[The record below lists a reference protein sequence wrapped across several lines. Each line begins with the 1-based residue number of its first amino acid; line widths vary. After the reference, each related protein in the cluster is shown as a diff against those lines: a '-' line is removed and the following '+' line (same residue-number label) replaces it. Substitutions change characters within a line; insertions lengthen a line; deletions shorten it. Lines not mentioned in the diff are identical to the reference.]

1 MWDVYRVWAMVFT
14 LFCRY
19 PTRVC
24 MCVATCHTRC
34 WRCAVMCS
42 TASAVL
48 CGASVLCATRGCA
61 LALPCVC
68 RGLVCCV
75 LFWSHAIIR
84 ALIAH
89 VCGPS
94 RALSGAESSC
104 HTHRALVRSRR
115 AEYE

>member
-48 CGASVLCATRGCA
+48 CGASVLCATRGYA

-68 RGLVCCV
+68 RGLCAVCCFGAMPSSV
-75 LFWSHAIIR
+75 HSSR
-84 ALIAH
+84 MYVPTALGI
-89 VCGPS
+89 C
-94 RALSGAESSC
+94 
-104 HTHRALVRSRR
+104 RSNNIVIVIEARR
-115 AEYE
+115 F